1 MNTRFRIRRDRLG
14 PELRAAAP
22 RPGDEFVNAL
32 ARDLAIARPARRRSR
47 LAFASGFTIIMVGA
61 LASFGGVGYAS
72 SGAAAVKSVVVT
84 KKTSAQGQYDQERA
98 VQPAPVVKGVAVTKT
113 TKAKPKPKPTVSSS
127 GTLPFT
133 GLSLIG
139 TIALGGALVG
149 VGIAIRRRESRD

>member
-47 LAFASGFTIIMVGA
+47 LAFASGFTVIMVGA

-113 TKAKPKPKPTVSSS
+113 TKAKPKPTVSSS

>member
-22 RPGDEFVNAL
+22 RPGDEFVNSL
-32 ARDLAIARPARRRSR
+32 ARDLAIARPARRRTR
-47 LAFASGFTIIMVGA
+47 LAFASGFTVIMVGA

-72 SGAAAVKSVVVT
+72 SGAAVVKSVVVT

-113 TKAKPKPKPTVSSS
+113 TKAKPKPTVASS

>member
-47 LAFASGFTIIMVGA
+47 LAFASGFTVIMVGA

-113 TKAKPKPKPTVSSS
+113 TKAKPTVSSS